1 MALVSRL
8 IKGLNALRVNKWLN
22 LWTMYYY
29 IDIIR
34 SRISVY
40 LSIAAR
46 CSRTLLNCVNDSVS
60 TLYRQNT
67 EADLLRWR
75 EAILLQSNTSMF
87 ISIVYNDKKHS
98 KHGLINIIL
107 HIYWIIYDIIVIV

>member
-8 IKGLNALRVNKWLN
+8 IKGLNALRVDKWLN
-22 LWTMYYY
+22 LLSMYTY
-29 IDIIR
+29 IDMTR

-75 EAILLQSNTSMF
+75 EAILLQANTSMF
-87 ISIVYNDKKHS
+87 ISIVYNDKKNS
-98 KHGLINIIL
+98 KHGLINILL